1 MTKKFTP
8 VFIIGLMAVLSS
20 FCTACYYDKEEV
32 LYPDL
37 PCDTTRQM
45 SYSSDVVPV
54 LSVNCYNCHSLVNAP
69 IYGEGLVLEGYAN
82 LRTYLFENPDV
93 LLNSI
98 KQNGQALAMP
108 RGSSKLDKCSISDIE
123 VWIKQGQKNN

>member
-1 MTKKFTP
+1 MGFSLITT
-8 VFIIGLMAVLSS
+8 S
-20 FCTACYYDKEEV
+20 CYFDKEER

-37 PCDTTRQM
+37 PCDTTSVM
-45 SYSSDVVPV
+45 SYSEDVVPI

-82 LRTYLFENPDV
+82 LKLYILENPDV
-93 LLNSI
+93 LINSV

-108 RGSSKLDKCSISDIE
+108 RGAAKLDKCSISNIE
-123 VWIKQGQKNN
+123 VWINQGQKNN